1 LATVAPEHR
10 PTLREELAP
19 LPAPARWAVLGVLVL
34 LAVGVAI
41 ALLGGGTSTTGRVI
55 VRERP
60 VAFNLRIPPGM
71 GELKPAAGELV
82 HLERKGQDSIVVEP
96 LQLPAYKGDVGGIL
110 PIVASRELDALKER
124 FPDLEPVEEG
134 KARINKAAGY
144 SLSFRVSRKPR
155 MYGRLVLLPQPVERS
170 GDEPP
175 GRGSGARDGVKML
188 LLATPAG
195 GAGKATDVGT
205 RGQLKTPYRS
215 FRFGTET
222 P

>member
-1 LATVAPEHR
+1 LTVAPEHR

-34 LAVGVAI
+34 LIAGVAI
-41 ALLGGGTSTTGRVI
+41 ALLGGGTSADGRVI

-60 VAFNLRIPPGM
+60 IAFNLRVPPGM
-71 GELKPAAGELV
+71 NELPPAAGEWV
-82 HLERKGQDSIVVEP
+82 HLERKGQDSIVVQP
-96 LQLPAYKGDVGGIL
+96 LDLPAYKGDVGGIL
-110 PIVASRELDALKER
+110 PVVAARELDALEKR

-144 SLSFRVSRKPR
+144 SLSFRVSRSPR
-155 MYGRLVLLPQPVERS
+155 QYGRLVLLPQPASEAVAS
-170 GDEPP
+170 PP
-175 GRGSGARDGVKML
+175 GETVGARDGVKLL
-188 LLATPAG
+188 LLATPQG
-195 GAGKATDVGT
+195 GAAKATDVGT

-215 FRFGTET
+215 FRFGTEN

>member
-1 LATVAPEHR
+1 MATVAPEHR

-41 ALLGGGTSTTGRVI
+41 ALLGGGTSPTGRVI

-71 GELKPAAGELV
+71 SELKPAAGELV

-110 PIVASRELDALKER
+110 PIVAVPRAATRSRSASPTSSR
-124 FPDLEPVEEG
+124 SRRARRASTRRRATRSRSASAASRACTGGSCCCRSPV
-134 KARINKAAGY
+134 
-144 SLSFRVSRKPR
+144 P
-155 MYGRLVLLPQPVERS
+155 
-170 GDEPP
+170 
-175 GRGSGARDGVKML
+175 GARDGVKLL

>member
-1 LATVAPEHR
+1 MSVVAPEHR

-19 LPAPARWAVLGVLVL
+19 LPAPARWAVLGVLIVVGAL
-34 LAVGVAI
+34 IAV
-41 ALLGGGTSTTGRVI
+41 ALLGGGSSADGRVI
-55 VRERP
+55 THRGP
-60 VAFNLRIPPGM
+60 VTFNLRIPPGM
-71 GELKPAAGELV
+71 TQLEPAAGEWV
-82 HLERKGQDSIVVEP
+82 HLERKGQDSIVVSP
-96 LQLPAYKGDVGGIL
+96 LSLPEYKGDVGGIL
-110 PIVASRELDALKER
+110 PVVASRELDALKKR

-144 SLSFRVSRKPR
+144 SLSFRVSRSPR
-155 MYGRLVLLPQPVERS
+155 QYGRLVLLPQPV
-170 GDEPP
+170 P
-175 GRGSGARDGVKML
+175 GARDGVKLL

-215 FRFGTET
+215 FRFGTEA

>member
-1 LATVAPEHR
+1 LTVVAPEHR

-19 LPAPARWAVLGVLVL
+19 LPAPARWAVLGVLVV
-34 LAVGVAI
+34 VGVVIAV
-41 ALLGGGTSTTGRVI
+41 ALLGGGSNADGRVI
-55 VRERP
+55 THRGP
-60 VAFNLRIPPGM
+60 VTFNLRIPPGM
-71 GELKPAAGELV
+71 TQLEPADGDWV
-82 HLERKGQDSIVVEP
+82 HLERKGQDSIVVSP
-96 LQLPAYKGDVGGIL
+96 LNLPAYKGDVGGIL
-110 PIVASRELDALKER
+110 PIVAARELDALKER

-144 SLSFRVSRKPR
+144 SLSFRVSRSPR
-155 MYGRLVLLPQPVERS
+155 QYGRLVLLPQPV
-170 GDEPP
+170 P
-175 GRGSGARDGVKML
+175 GARDGVKML

-215 FRFGTET
+215 FRFGTEA

>member
-1 LATVAPEHR
+1 VAVAPEHR

-19 LPAPARWAVLGVLVL
+19 LPAPARWAVLGALV
-34 LAVGVAI
+34 
-41 ALLGGGTSTTGRVI
+41 ALLVVVAAVLIGGGSRAEGRVI
-55 VRERP
+55 VRQSP
-60 VAFNLRIPPGM
+60 VAFNLRVPPGM
-71 GELKPAAGELV
+71 TQLEPKTGELV
-82 HLERKGQDSIVVEP
+82 HLERKGQDSIAIEP
-96 LQLPAYKGDVGGIL
+96 LTLPAYEGDVGGRL
-110 PIVASRELDALKER
+110 PVVAAHELDKLKQR

-155 MYGRLVLLPQPVERS
+155 MYGRLVLLPQPLERS

>member
-1 LATVAPEHR
+1 LTVVAPEHR

-34 LAVGVAI
+34 ALVAI
-41 ALLGGGTSTTGRVI
+41 VVALNGGGSGTDGRVI

-60 VAFNLRIPPGM
+60 VAFNLRVPPGM
-71 GELKPAAGELV
+71 SQLDPGPGEWV
-82 HLERKGQDSIVVEP
+82 HLERKGQDSIVIEP
-96 LQLPAYKGDVGGIL
+96 LALPAYKGDVGGIL
-110 PIVASRELDALKER
+110 PIVAARELDALKRR

-144 SLSFRVSRKPR
+144 SLSFRVSRSPR
-155 MYGRLVLLPQPVERS
+155 MYGRLVLLPQPV
-170 GDEPP
+170 P
-175 GRGSGARDGVKML
+175 GARDGVKML
-188 LLATPAG
+188 LLATPDG

-215 FRFGTET
+215 FRFGTEA